1 MKTMR
6 TSLLAGQAGA
16 LARRRFLIGLFQ
28 ALALT
33 GLGAVYHYKLWP
45 GSSSVL
51 FSALLMASLFLPVL
65 WLSGVGLL
73 DWRQLRRWSCGALA
87 LILVFAV
94 IDAAGGAGTVTPEEE
109 IAFFVQTR
117 FGELLLGA
125 GFTLYIGHVM
135 VLAGAREQRWIA
147 ARATYLSC
155 AWRLGV
161 QLMLSLLVL
170 ALLCIPVR
178 FVIDTWT
185 GACEAWLAIWIW
197 TLGLAG
203 TMHLTAGVQ
212 SAKRERGPA

>member
-6 TSLLAGQAGA
+6 TGQLVGQTGA
-16 LARRRFLIGLFQ
+16 LARLRLLIGLFQ

-45 GSSSVL
+45 GSSSFL

-73 DWRQLRRWSCGALA
+73 TASQLRRWSCGALA
-87 LILVFAV
+87 LILVFAA
-94 IDAAGGAGTVTPEEE
+94 IDVAGGAGTVTPEEE
-109 IAFFVQTR
+109 TAFFVQTR

-125 GFTLYIGHVM
+125 GLALYIGHVM

-147 ARATYLSC
+147 SRATYLSC

-161 QLMLSLLVL
+161 QLMLSMLAL

-178 FVIDTWT
+178 FVIDMWT
-185 GACEAWLAIWIW
+185 GACEAWPAISIW
-197 TLGLAG
+197 ALGFAG

-212 SAKRERGPA
+212 SAKRERGLA